1 MDILF
6 IAATCNFELL
16 RRVCSI
22 LERIATSLNC
32 SNLPTQSA
40 EWVPNCPARSF
51 ASRKASC
58 AGFAASLAL
67 LPSFLFLYAIQFP
80 RGKVHTYLPLSL
92 IHNSRCFWMLIWV
105 NRVFSFPI
113 TLHYEVDISAI
124 ENAKGPGA
132 TSKVRAG
139 RSLY

>member
-1 MDILF
+1 MPPVILNCLGMSCSCLF
-6 IAATCNFELL
+6 NVGALL
-16 RRVCSI
+16 RIV
-22 LERIATSLNC
+22 TSLNC

-40 EWVPNCPARSF
+40 EWAPNCPARSF

-58 AGFAASLAL
+58 VGFAASLAL

-80 RGKVHTYLPLSL
+80 RGKVHTYLPQSL

-132 TSKVRAG
+132 TSRVRAG